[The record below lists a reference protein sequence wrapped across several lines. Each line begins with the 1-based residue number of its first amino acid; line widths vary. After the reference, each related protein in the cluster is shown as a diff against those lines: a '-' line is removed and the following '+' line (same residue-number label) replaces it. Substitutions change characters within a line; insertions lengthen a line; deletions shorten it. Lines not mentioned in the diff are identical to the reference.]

1 MYQDFYQL
9 TSNPFRLAPDP
20 NFCFNHSGYK
30 RAREYLEY
38 ALEQGEGFVMVTGRP
53 GTGKTM
59 LVETFLSGLDTNT
72 VIAKRIAASNYG
84 ADDLLRAVAYAY
96 GFDAADMDKATVRHR
111 IQQYFLQ
118 QEQAGR
124 RVLLIIDEAQA
135 LQHTALEELR
145 ILADLQTQSRQMLQL
160 FLVGQESLQELM
172 STPEMEQFQQRV
184 IANYHLVPLNLM
196 DSRAY
201 IEYRL
206 LQAGWSGAPEFTSAA
221 VLSIYQ
227 LSKGVPRHINKICN
241 RLLLLGYGKG
251 NHVFDRQDVHA
262 ISVEMHDEQL
272 TPMEGSRSQFTE
284 GETITSIPEIRDGL
298 FSVADLAIRADK
310 LDADASAISEAAR
323 LAAKKKAQFTVRHH
337 GDPAA
342 ENQQQAS
349 SVNIPDSAAAVSS
362 DAVAG
367 SSITVAD
374 IRQFGSALAEQV
386 LGHFRWREA
395 LVVTAASLAITTIT
409 IAALPSILG
418 NAPAREVLSH
428 TDHPVAEIQNLTAS
442 ASILPDNDET
452 TDVLIAGG
460 LMTTPVASGEKAVG
474 KREQAI
480 TAPGDDKETRVVAEQ
495 AADSPETEESV
506 TVPVNL
512 ASNMTLPLPPPLVE
526 SPAPDGLV
534 NVQPS
539 PLQDPRSMPDALAGM
554 AADGTLQAL
563 HEAADEDTVSV
574 RPSEEMQV
582 PAVDPLLSA
591 AGHTAG
597 TDSRVASTR
606 VNRTSSLQQPPPVTN
621 TPVQATVA
629 EKVGATDPGQDE
641 IIAELLSRGQ
651 QAIDDY
657 RLLTP
662 EDDNAYGYFRAVL
675 RLDPASNDARAGIQ
689 EIVDLYVLLT
699 RKAIYRRDNRRAGR
713 YIDRGLSIQPG
724 NRELLALKYGIGRN
738 PVSAPARTV
747 ASSPTR
753 SATGAGDV
761 AAAQGSES
769 AREQALHESMM
780 SRITTFFNNRKAEAE
795 RGEVKIPAGWDG

>member
-1 MYQDFYQL
+1 MYEGFYQL

-118 QEQAGR
+118 QEQEGR

-206 LQAGWSGAPEFTSAA
+206 LQAGWTGAPEFTSAA

-241 RLLLLGYGKG
+241 RLLLLGFGKG

-310 LDADASAISEAAR
+310 LDADALAISEAAR
-323 LAAKKKAQFTVRHH
+323 LAAKKKAQFTARHH

-342 ENQQQAS
+342 RNQQQSS

-362 DAVAG
+362 DAATG
-367 SSITVAD
+367 SRITVAD

-386 LGHFRWREA
+386 LGHFKWREA

-428 TDHPVAEIQNLTAS
+428 ADHPVAEIQNITAS

-452 TDVLIAGG
+452 ADVLIAG
-460 LMTTPVASGEKAVG
+460 LMTTAVASVETAAGA
-474 KREQAI
+474 REQAI
-480 TAPGDDKETRVVAEQ
+480 TAPGDEEETRLVAEQ

-512 ASNMTLPLPPPLVE
+512 ASNTTLPLPPPLVE
-526 SPAPDGLV
+526 SQAPDGLV

-539 PLQDPRSMPDALAGM
+539 PQQDPRSVPVAPAGM
-554 AADGTLQAL
+554 AADGTLQTL
-563 HEAADEDTVSV
+563 PQAADEDTVSI

-582 PAVDPLLSA
+582 SVVDPQLSPA
-591 AGHTAG
+591 EQPAG
-597 TDSRVASTR
+597 TDSQAAGTR
-606 VNRTSSLQQPPPVTN
+606 VNRSSSLQQPQSVTN
-621 TPVQATVA
+621 TPVQAAVA
-629 EKVGATDPGQDE
+629 EKVAATDPGQDE

-675 RLDPASNDARAGIQ
+675 KLDPASNDARAGIQ

-738 PVSAPARTV
+738 PVSASARTV
-747 ASSPTR
+747 ASSPTPT
-753 SATGAGDV
+753 ATGARDV
-761 AAAQGSES
+761 PAAQGSVS